1 MTQKNNQQTLTAY
14 IAIIFSMIFWGI
26 SFVWTKELLNNN
38 FPVFLILTIRLS
50 ISAILML
57 ITFSLIKKLEK
68 IQKEDIFK
76 FILLAFFEPFLYFI
90 GENFSMQYVDASF
103 AAIMIA
109 LLPIASPLALFI
121 FNKEKIGWN
130 LLVGVVI
137 SIIGI
142 TIMSINP
149 EGQIQISWE
158 GVLLLLLAVFAG
170 AGYSVILSKLIHKY
184 NPFTITT
191 YQNVLG
197 IFYFLPCLFIFDLGK
212 ISSITWSFNSI
223 TSLILL
229 AVFCSS
235 GAFMLYSYGA
245 KIISVIK
252 VSVFTNAIPVVTII
266 AAVILGQEAFSL
278 PKILGI
284 VIVVMGL
291 LFSQFGFNKN
301 KKI

>member
-1 MTQKNNQQTLTAY
+1 
-14 IAIIFSMIFWGI
+14 
-26 SFVWTKELLNNN
+26 
-38 FPVFLILTIRLS
+38 
-50 ISAILML
+50 
-57 ITFSLIKKLEK
+57 
-68 IQKEDIFK
+68 
-76 FILLAFFEPFLYFI
+76 
-90 GENFSMQYVDASF
+90 MQYVDASF

-109 LLPIASPLALFI
+109 LLPIVNPLALYV

-130 LLVGVVI
+130 LLVGVVV

-149 EGQIQISWE
+149 NGQIQISWQ

-170 AGYSVILSKLIHKY
+170 AGYSVILCKLINKY
-184 NPFTITT
+184 SPITITT
-191 YQNVLG
+191 YQNIIG
-197 IFYFLPCLFIFDLGK
+197 ILYFLPCLLIFDIEKL
-212 ISSITWSFNSI
+212 NSI
-223 TSLILL
+223 NFTTNSILSLILL

-245 KIISVIK
+245 KVISVIK

-284 VIVVMGL
+284 LIVVMGL
-291 LFSQFGFNKN
+291 LFSQFGFNKK

>member
-191 YQNVLG
+191 YQNILG
-197 IFYFLPCLFIFDLGK
+197 IFYFLPCLLIFDLGK

>member
-50 ISAILML
+50 ISAILMFT
-57 ITFSLIKKLEK
+57 TFTLIKKLEK

-191 YQNVLG
+191 YQNILG
-197 IFYFLPCLFIFDLGK
+197 IFYFLPCLLIFDLGK

>member
-197 IFYFLPCLFIFDLGK
+197 IFYFLPCLLIFDLGK

-266 AAVILGQEAFSL
+266 AAVILGQEAFSI